1 MWTNAVNALGYL
13 SLSGKV
19 KEKFCWDMIEDNYD
33 EAVHVPIKA
42 GIIIMLLIMR
52 SDTIPYT
59 YEHTK
64 QSKMAAAFY
73 SLGKSSLFYK
83 KYNKL
88 TKLLQQQQFNQI
100 HFQCNDCT
108 PGFTDYIILVD
119 FSNNIQPED
128 WRKTTRLIRN
138 VIRRFP
144 ISSLGNWH
152 WSSQFAII
160 YYSEVIKGYNW
171 EDVYKVM
178 HVHNYKWSEYANIF
192 RKLEKNTYPSSVRN
206 THLGLKAARKMF
218 QNSTTGSRIEEP
230 ALFRVLL
237 VITSRNS
244 SDREQT
250 EKERLKLEE
259 EVSGV
264 KIISIGTTGNVSNED
279 LNLISGNPSNSIL
292 YVSAKDFESDREK
305 IFSAI
310 CAKDMRL
317 TAE

>member
-1 MWTNAVNALGYL
+1 MHCCFSKVLQHLASFPSIRIALTFSYGLSKDYPNLGKGIFHITPLMWTNAVNALGYL

-119 FSNNIQPED
+119 FSNNIQVRYFKLQIVDCFINCLTSFE
-128 WRKTTRLIRN
+128 
-138 VIRRFP
+138 VFP
-144 ISSLGNWH
+144 IIAPL
-152 WSSQFAII
+152 
-160 YYSEVIKGYNW
+160 
-171 EDVYKVM
+171 
-178 HVHNYKWSEYANIF
+178 
-192 RKLEKNTYPSSVRN
+192 P
-206 THLGLKAARKMF
+206 
-218 QNSTTGSRIEEP
+218 
-230 ALFRVLL
+230 
-237 VITSRNS
+237 
-244 SDREQT
+244 
-250 EKERLKLEE
+250 
-259 EVSGV
+259 
-264 KIISIGTTGNVSNED
+264 
-279 LNLISGNPSNSIL
+279 
-292 YVSAKDFESDREK
+292 
-305 IFSAI
+305 
-310 CAKDMRL
+310 
-317 TAE
+317 